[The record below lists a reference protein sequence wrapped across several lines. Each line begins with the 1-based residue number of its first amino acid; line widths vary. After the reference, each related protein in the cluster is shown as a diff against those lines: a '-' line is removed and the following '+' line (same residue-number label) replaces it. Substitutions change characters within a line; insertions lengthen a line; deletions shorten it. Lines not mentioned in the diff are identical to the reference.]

1 MFCQKCG
8 TQLADNA
15 KFCDACGTQTANEQ
29 AAIQTQQ
36 AENADAH
43 RDKSVS
49 GSVCITVAMVI
60 FALFF
65 IIFCGFEEEEATVM
79 TVTAI
84 IFAVFMT
91 GLKWFFEIK
100 AQKRY
105 RREAREKAKGSDRH
119 VL

>member
-1 MFCQKCG
+1 MFCKQCG
-8 TQLADNA
+8 TQIADSA
-15 KFCDACGTQTANEQ
+15 KFCDACRTQTANEQ
-29 AAIQTQQ
+29 AAIQIQQ
-36 AENADAH
+36 AQNADAH
-43 RDKSVS
+43 TDKSVS
-49 GSVCITVAMVI
+49 GSVMITVAMVI

-65 IIFCGFEEEEATVM
+65 IIFCGFEEEESLVI

-84 IFAVFMT
+84 AFAVFMT

-105 RREAREKAKGSDRH
+105 KRESKEKTKGNDRH